1 MSNHLKMTFNNLS
14 PQQLKNWNLLLTK
27 KYVFFFFKI
36 VSFLIITVVT
46 GRIVKIYRKLQM
58 RKLL

>member
-46 GRIVKIYRKLQM
+46 GRVVKIYRKLQM